1 MLAKVEFDLEVQKI
15 EYQRKTNIIDLAE
28 FKLKEG
34 SRTKIDK
41 SLDLTFLIKIFFML
55 TSFYFSTLGAEEFR
69 TIIERRWEEL
79 RSKPSNPSIL

>member
-69 TIIERRWEEL
+69 TIIERR
-79 RSKPSNPSIL
+79 